1 MSILT
6 ILETA
11 CTCIALLLS
20 VISIYQT
27 TKIRKHDLLLKYK
40 TDVQQNNIYK
50 LIELV
55 SQFVGEVTFIAD
67 TYFPENAKP
76 ELKEFTQ
83 INITT
88 CKIRLLLASK
98 NPLDDSLLKHINKI
112 IDSLNTPSEK
122 NYNKTTDNI
131 SYMTDLTQIYVF
143 AERKKAELNIQ
154 NKGYDSTNK
163 SYVESLKE
171 YIDYRK
177 ELNFENQYICGL
189 LENLKNNL
197 K

>member
-6 ILETA
+6 IIETA

-40 TDVQQNNIYK
+40 TDVQQNNIDK
-50 LIELV
+50 LIELA
-55 SQFVGEVTFIAD
+55 SQFVGKATSIAD
-67 TYFPENAKP
+67 TYFIKHVEP
-76 ELKEFTQ
+76 ELEEFTQ
-83 INITT
+83 LNMIT
-88 CKIRLLLASK
+88 CKIRLLLTSK

-112 IDSLNTPSEK
+112 ISSLNTTSVED
-122 NYNKTTDNI
+122 YNKTTDNI
-131 SYMTDLTQIYVF
+131 SYMTDLIQIYVF

-177 ELNFENQYICGL
+177 ELNSKNQYICGL

>member
-1 MSILT
+1 MI
-6 ILETA
+6 
-11 CTCIALLLS
+11 
-20 VISIYQT
+20 
-27 TKIRKHDLLLKYK
+27 
-40 TDVQQNNIYK
+40 
-50 LIELV
+50 
-55 SQFVGEVTFIAD
+55 
-67 TYFPENAKP
+67 
-76 ELKEFTQ
+76 
-83 INITT
+83 T
-88 CKIRLLLASK
+88 CKIRLLLTSK

-112 IDSLNTPSEK
+112 ISSLNTTSVED
-122 NYNKTTDNI
+122 YNKTTDNI
-131 SYMTDLTQIYVF
+131 SYMTDLIQIYVF

-177 ELNFENQYICGL
+177 ELNSKNQYICGL

>member
-1 MSILT
+1 MSTLT
-6 ILETA
+6 IIETA

-40 TDVQQNNIYK
+40 TDVQQNNIDK

-55 SQFVGEVTFIAD
+55 SQFVGKATSIAD
-67 TYFPENAKP
+67 TYFRKHLEP
-76 ELKEFTQ
+76 ELEEFTQ
-83 INITT
+83 LNMST

-112 IDSLNTPSEK
+112 IGSLKTTSVK
-122 NYNKTTDNI
+122 DYNKVTNNI

-154 NKGYDSTNK
+154 NKGYDLTNK
-163 SYVESLKE
+163 SYLESLRE

-177 ELNFENQYICGL
+177 ELNSENQYICDL